1 MICKEINN
9 CFESAISNKKGICYT
24 GQNCIVSA
32 DKRSKVTCEESR
44 KTYCLKNNGKFVMK
58 CRIDGGAIKEDKTVP
73 NGLQKCDF
81 LYLIKSVED
90 TAILIELKGVMIKK
104 AIQQI
109 LSTFKIYGELLK
121 RYSKVY
127 VRIVVTSSVPKIK
140 SDPDYIKLSKLV
152 KGTYK
157 GNIKIKTKNFEESIL
172 DVEKE

>member
-1 MICKEINN
+1 MICKEINK
-9 CFESAISNKKGICYT
+9 CFQSAIGNKKGICSI
-24 GQNCIVSA
+24 GQNCIISA
-32 DKRSKVTCEESR
+32 DRRSKVTCEESR
-44 KTYCLKNNGKFVMK
+44 RTYCLKNDGKFIMN

-81 LYLIKSVED
+81 LYFIKSIED
-90 TAILIELKGVMIKK
+90 IAILIELKGVMIKK

-121 RYSKVY
+121 SYSKVY
-127 VRIVVTSSVPKIK
+127 VRIIVTSSVPKIK

-157 GNIKIKTKNFEESIL
+157 GNVKIKTVKYEESIL
-172 DVEKE
+172 ELEKE